1 MPDAQTRR
9 KPPPADQSP
18 HKVTA
23 REAVSAPSLIAKLRL
38 FATLT
43 LIATS
48 MAFVLWRM
56 GRTPW
61 CECGGYS
68 PWSGEINS
76 RHNSQHLI
84 DPYFFTHVLHGILFF
99 AVLWPLRH
107 WLTDRARVISA
118 ALVEAGWEILE
129 NTPMIIERYRQAT
142 ISLDYYGDSI
152 ANSVADLL
160 ACLAGYMIASRLRWY
175 SSLALLVVVE
185 AVLLATIRDSLLLN
199 IIMLVWPS
207 DAIREWQM

>member
-1 MPDAQTRR
+1 MPDTQTRR
-9 KPPPADQSP
+9 ESPPADQP
-18 HKVTA
+18 PQNTTA
-23 REAVSAPSLIAKLRL
+23 GQAVSTPSLIATLCL
-38 FATLT
+38 AATLA

-48 MAFVLWRM
+48 MAIVLWRM

-61 CECGGYS
+61 CECGGDS
-68 PWSGEINS
+68 PWSGEIVS

-84 DPYFFTHVLHGILFF
+84 DPYSFTHVLHGILFF

-107 WLTDRARVISA
+107 WLNARARLIAA

-175 SSLALLVVVE
+175 YSLALLVVVE

-199 IIMLVWPS
+199 IIMLVWPN